1 MSYINSFQ
9 ISFLYRYMN
18 FSARNICV
26 ALLASVLG
34 IYLLMPR
41 AIAASHCTGA
51 TCLHCNEKMF
61 SVNASATKV
70 VFDEHLCDI
79 SFGNSPCNL
88 KSSSNPNAAAA
99 ITSST
104 NMYRQVTGPLSGF
117 TGSYAFL
124 FQNLGEND
132 KAARFHIASGTIPI
146 YLQNL
151 SLLC

>member
-1 MSYINSFQ
+1 
-9 ISFLYRYMN
+9 
-18 FSARNICV
+18 
-26 ALLASVLG
+26 
-34 IYLLMPR
+34 IYLLVPR
-41 AIAASHCTGA
+41 ADAAAHCVGPM
-51 TCLHCNEKMF
+51 CLQCNDRIF
-61 SVNASATKV
+61 SVNESSSMAGL
-70 VFDEHLCDI
+70 DDHLCDI

-104 NMYRQVTGPLSGF
+104 NMHRQVTGPLSGF
-117 TGSYAFL
+117 TGYYALL
-124 FQNLGEND
+124 FQNLGENG